1 MNQQATPSGQERVG
15 RAPVI
20 VTVSDLRRDTA
31 RLIERICRSGEPLFV
46 TQRGYATAVLLSR
59 GEFDTMCILRDRG
72 LRCINPRAFID
83 ERRCD
88 TEDTDTTAPGYWNEV
103 SPEELD

>member
-1 MNQQATPSGQERVG
+1 MG

-59 GEFDTMCILRDRG
+59 DEYDTMCVLRDRG
-72 LRCINPRAFID
+72 LRSLNPRAVID
-83 ERRCD
+83 ERRYEPRNPET
-88 TEDTDTTAPGYWNEV
+88 TEPGHWTTEPPLEF
-103 SPEELD
+103 D